1 MPVYMSPARPAIV
14 PPRMLVV
21 QPRMLAVPQQMLPV
35 RGHGPA
41 VRYQHA
47 ASGSGDSQES
57 TPGPD
62 SREEELPEGGGDGP
76 ETAETD
82 NMAQR

>member
-21 QPRMLAVPQQMLPV
+21 QPRMLAAPQQMLPA
-35 RGHGPA
+35 RGHSPA
-41 VRYQHA
+41 VRPQHP

-57 TPGPD
+57 VPGPD
-62 SREEELPEGGGDGP
+62 SGEGELPEGGGDGP
-76 ETAETD
+76 ESAEPD
-82 NMAQR
+82 NTAQR

>member
-1 MPVYMSPARPAIV
+1 MPVFMSPARPVV

-21 QPRMLAVPQQMLPV
+21 QPRMLAVPQQMLPA
-35 RGHGPA
+35 RGHSPA
-41 VRYQHA
+41 VRHQHS